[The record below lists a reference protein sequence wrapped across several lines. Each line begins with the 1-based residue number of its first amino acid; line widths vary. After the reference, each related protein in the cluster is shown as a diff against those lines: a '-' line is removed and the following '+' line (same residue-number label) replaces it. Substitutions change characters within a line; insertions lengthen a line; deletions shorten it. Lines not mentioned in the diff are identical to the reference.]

1 MKRYDD
7 NLPPGA
13 EQIIDPYEGVKKPR
27 IRVYDDENDEQYEEE

>member
-13 EQIIDPYEGVKKPR
+13 EEILDPREPIKKVKL
-27 IRVYDDENDEQYEEE
+27 VFYDDENDEQYEEE